1 MFNNYTIKINAN
13 IVNMIKM
20 IFVSKFFFILTFL
33 VYLISFIILT
43 YEYYKN
49 RSYYGRQLINESSI
63 YGCIDDYLDFEGFD
77 SINGVNKTIVPDIVH
92 LLFLQQ
98 TKLEFYQI
106 INIYSIYYN
115 HQPKLIYFHC
125 DNCSFHGKY

>member
-49 RSYYGRQLINESSI
+49 ISYYGRQLINESSI